1 MSKNMRKTLQTQP
14 KNDFGI
20 WLLDNMIR
28 RELSCSDLAV
38 ELNTTRQTIRNRISG
53 DIIPSYV
60 WVVAYCYIFDDS
72 PAVVWQMV

>member
-1 MSKNMRKTLQTQP
+1 MQP
-14 KNDFGI
+14 KTDFGR

-28 RELSCSDLAV
+28 HDLSCSDLAV
-38 ELNTTRQTIRNRISG
+38 ELNTTRQTIWNHING
-53 DIIPSYV
+53 NITPSYV